1 MRIAHDVLSRRAV
14 LSALS
19 VLSLSSPL
27 ASLDAAHAISATTM
41 TGKTKPDLGVFLV
54 SEPQQAKDTIT
65 AEVVLSGGLSAT
77 AAFDTKWS
85 LASGGY
91 NDVEAA
97 SREGDTVFLQ
107 VVPLARG
114 ESFASLKPSWYADKL
129 FSVEGRYG
137 AYGQPVDVK
146 VKPSADAEGTFDL
159 AFSTLTPGGS
169 DVARKGVVRALQAP
183 GSSDVLLLTASASVA
198 RWKKE
203 GADAASRRSVG
214 SFRIASTRSTDLRP
228 EPQADYRYGK
238 TSGPSNM
245 SSRNDGF

>member
-1 MRIAHDVLSRRAV
+1 V

-19 VLSLSSPL
+19 VLSMSPILSS
-27 ASLDAAHAISATTM
+27 DAAHAISATTM
-41 TGKTKPDLGVFLV
+41 TGKTKPDLGIFLV
-54 SEPQQAKDTIT
+54 NEPQQSADKVT
-65 AEVVLSGGLSAT
+65 AEVVLSGGLAAT
-77 AAFDTKWS
+77 AAFDTKWP

-91 NDVEAA
+91 YDVEAN

-146 VKPSADAEGTFDL
+146 VKASTEAAEGTYDL
-159 AFSTLTPGGS
+159 SFSTLTPGGS

-183 GSSDVLLLTASASVA
+183 GSSDVLLLTASASTS
-198 RWKKE
+198 RWRKE
-203 GADAASRRSVG
+203 GADAASRRSVS
-214 SFRIASTRSTDLRP
+214 SFRIDGTRKTDLRP